1 MKSKR
6 VKVLAYLALAFV
18 VLAWGLSP
26 VLSKYI
32 LNSGYS
38 PGIKRF
44 IDAIFASAALGMIAN
59 KQLTKVNISVLKTSV
74 FVGVCFALA
83 MLLEGLAHG
92 ATTPAMSTLYGN
104 VTCITVPLFV
114 AIFSK
119 QLPNVM
125 KLLAGGLCIG
135 GFAVI
140 AFGEGSFSF
149 APGDG
154 LVLLSGVFYGA
165 SSAAI
170 NTWGK
175 NMNSIV
181 VTFIE
186 FCVAIPVCAAYAF
199 LLEDISFLWDVKS
212 LLIIAATA
220 VVVQGIC
227 WLLRNFAMQ
236 HLDAGFVAIIAS
248 FSTVVTAAVSIMFG
262 MDEFSWRLV
271 IGGGICVVS
280 AIVSGL
286 SSKEEQP
293 EEEPVAEITE
303 TTRV

>member
-1 MKSKR
+1 MKKDR
-6 VKVLAYLALAFV
+6 TKLLAYLALAFV

-26 VLSKYI
+26 VVSKYI
-32 LNSGYS
+32 INSGYT

-44 IDAIFASAALGMIAN
+44 IDAIFASAALGAIAN
-59 KQLTKVNISVLKTSV
+59 KQLTKVTKNVFKTSL
-74 FVGVCFALA
+74 FVGVCFAVA
-83 MLLEGLAHG
+83 MLLEGLSHG
-92 ATTPAMSTLYGN
+92 FTTPAMSTLYGN

-114 AIFSK
+114 AAFSK
-119 QLPNVM
+119 QLPNGL
-125 KLLAGGLCIG
+125 KLLAGGLCVA

-149 APGDG
+149 ALGDG

-175 NMNSIV
+175 NMNSVV

-186 FCVAIPVCAAYAF
+186 FCVAVPVCAVYAF

-212 LLIIAATA
+212 LLLIAGTA

-248 FSTVVTAAVSIMFG
+248 FSTVITAAVSILFG
-262 MDEFSWRLV
+262 MDDFSWRLV

-280 AIVSGL
+280 AIISGL
-286 SSKEEQP
+286 ASNRSSEA
-293 EEEPVAEITE
+293 AEATE
-303 TTRV
+303 

>member
-1 MKSKR
+1 MKQNKT
-6 VKVLAYLALAFV
+6 KVIAYLALAFV
-18 VLAWGLSP
+18 VLAWGLAP
-26 VLSKYI
+26 VIAKHI
-32 LNSGYS
+32 INSGYS

-44 IDAIFASAALGMIAN
+44 IDAIFASAALGAIAN
-59 KQLTKVNISVLKTSV
+59 KQLTKVTKSVFKTSL

-83 MLLEGLAHG
+83 MLLEGLSHG
-92 ATTPAMSTLYGN
+92 YTTPAMSTLYGN

-114 AIFSK
+114 AAFSK
-119 QLPNVM
+119 QLPNGM
-125 KLLAGGLCIG
+125 KLFAGGLCIA

-149 APGDG
+149 ALGDG

-165 SSAAI
+165 CSAAI

-175 NMNSIV
+175 HMNSVV

-199 LLEDISFLWDVKS
+199 FLEDISFFWDVKS
-212 LLIIAATA
+212 LLIIAVTA
-220 VVVQGIC
+220 VVVQGVC

-248 FSTVVTAAVSIMFG
+248 FSSVITAAVSIMFG
-262 MDEFSWRLV
+262 MDDFSWRLV

-280 AIVSGL
+280 AIISGWASNRTAKSL
-286 SSKEEQP
+286 EQ
-293 EEEPVAEITE
+293 TE
-303 TTRV
+303 